1 MSYISHTNQ
10 EPVATSKKKGRD
22 KAMKP
27 PREATPEPEEPED
40 VTEEPEEM
48 VDPRD
53 MIGHDGEPSDKEDG
67 AGKLKTFRP
76 AFDLGIYCIIMH
88 YIRAPDERG

>member
-1 MSYISHTNQ
+1 
-10 EPVATSKKKGRD
+10 
-22 KAMKP
+22 MKP

-53 MIGHDGEPSDKEDG
+53 MIGHDGEPSDREDG
-67 AGKLKTFRP
+67 AGMLKIFGP
-76 AFDLGIYCIIMH
+76 ALDLGIYCKCVTN
-88 YIRAPDERG
+88 YDRLRASSMSVRV

>member
-1 MSYISHTNQ
+1 M
-10 EPVATSKKKGRD
+10 TSKKKSRD

-27 PREATPEPEEPED
+27 PREATPEPEEAED
-40 VTEEPEEM
+40 VTEEPVEM

-67 AGKLKTFRP
+67 AGKLKT
-76 AFDLGIYCIIMH
+76 
-88 YIRAPDERG
+88 